1 MSTENKTGKNIWDVI
16 FSQDKHHF
24 PIQRNYLQEPRGSNN
39 PINKLVTQEVCHET
53 VEYIRKTYPDPNEL
67 YALDFELNYTIR
79 KLADFILYV
88 DMAEFNRWDWEDV
101 QFPPLEDVMSYLHKL
116 YRWSDDVFCY
126 ADLDSDIFE
135 LTDNRNEI
143 KISEWDHFHYHHM
156 VDASRFQQAVQYVIE
171 NSDSN
176 WKTKAEAFLR
186 ASSGRGYS
194 PADDETIIYL
204 MSQSLVDESLA
215 KEAQHRW
222 DRYEK
227 EWEALFFTDKNPFK
241 DRFSIDGLRFIHWDK
256 LSILRPLEPLML
268 KSELTRESL
277 TTNIL
282 GYQGVMHGH
291 RDTYNYKIEAQH
303 MLSADFL
310 SDYVKAFSIF
320 RTDLDVDPI
329 RFNLPKVI
337 SRFYKYLAGFH
348 DFEYNYTV
356 ADIFYLSDL
365 IFSFASSR
373 FQHDI
378 LNDDSESIFVNKA
391 RKEIELSFKNSTT
404 NFIQDIPLVTLIALE
419 VHAICYSS
427 PRGMVDFLQK
437 AKKWLLS
444 QQTSYGYWYDGVNN
458 PEYTTVLVLD
468 ALKLIDGEDGLS
480 FPFKTQP
487 KYAQEKLYSSVDS
500 LLIVHVFGKVL
511 VLGDRQIKFNFKKG
525 QNKTWNFICELMT
538 AKIYKTLAVPI
549 KTENKDWKPQF
560 DTLRNMCTRQ
570 LSISKEEATALLKHF
585 IQSDGESYR
594 FTEHVKFDKGSS
606 VGIRPTY
613 QY

>member
-1 MSTENKTGKNIWDVI
+1 MSTESKTGKNIWDVI

-39 PINKLVTQEVCHET
+39 PINQLVTQEVCPET
-53 VEYIRKTYPDPNEL
+53 VDYVRKNITDPHEL

-88 DMAEFNRWDWEDV
+88 DMSEFNSWDWEDMI
-101 QFPPLEDVMSYLHKL
+101 FPPLEDMMSILDRL
-116 YRWSDDVFCY
+116 YRWNDDVIFY
-126 ADLDSDIFE
+126 EDLNGDIIDLTGKRDEIDVSD
-135 LTDNRNEI
+135 
-143 KISEWDHFHYHHM
+143 WDHARYDSMFD
-156 VDASRFQQAVQYVIE
+156 VSRFQQSVQHVIE
-171 NSDSN
+171 NSDFN

-186 ASSGRGYS
+186 ASSERGYS
-194 PADDETIIYL
+194 CADDETIIYL
-204 MSQSLVDESLA
+204 MSQNIDDEELE
-215 KEAQHRW
+215 KEAHHRW

-227 EWEALFFTDKNPFK
+227 EWEELFFADKNPFRDK
-241 DRFSIDGLRFIHWDK
+241 FIIDRLRLINWDK
-256 LSILRPLEPLML
+256 LSILRPLEPLMIKL
-268 KSELTRESL
+268 PTMTKYPARNSLNYQKALLSCRRTYDYKVESQHLLSPQFLT
-277 TTNIL
+277 
-282 GYQGVMHGH
+282 
-291 RDTYNYKIEAQH
+291 
-303 MLSADFL
+303 
-310 SDYVKAFSIF
+310 DYAKAFSLF

-329 RFNLPKVI
+329 RSHLKRIIPKFYNYLI
-337 SRFYKYLAGFH
+337 GSR

-356 ADIFYLSDL
+356 TDIHYLSDL

-391 RKEIELSFKNSTT
+391 RKEIELSFKNSTI
-404 NFIQDIPLVTLIALE
+404 NFTQDIPLVTLIALE
-419 VHAICYSS
+419 VHTIRYSS
-427 PRGMVDFLQK
+427 PLGMVDFLKK
-437 AKKWLLS
+437 ARKWLLS

-487 KYAQEKLYSSVDS
+487 KYAQEKLCSSVDS